1 MTQESITATDPDGL
15 SPKARRMLALREDVL
30 SEWGKRLRE
39 TVEEAEHLPHPILVN
54 TLPVLYQQIVQ
65 AISPDFPRTMLG
77 TSTVAS
83 EHGGERARLTNYN
96 VQALVSEYQ
105 LLRWTIFDVLKLNG
119 IRLDMNEFG
128 IVNSCMDS
136 AIRESVTAY
145 ALAESALRER
155 FVATLTHDLR
165 NPLAVAYASAELIS
179 RVTDVAKIHDLAGRI
194 TANLGRM
201 DEMIRELLDAAVF
214 HAGERVTL
222 HIEHFDMQAL
232 ATELCD
238 QFEAIHGPRF
248 KLLAESV
255 TGYWDRNA
263 LKRAIENLLG
273 NAVKYGEPGGVITL
287 KVESLHERMICSV
300 HNTGMPMQAG
310 EIESV
315 FKVFQR
321 AAAAREGDTQGWG
334 IGLPY
339 VRTVAESHGGSV
351 SADSGAQ
358 RGTTFSIDVPVD
370 SRPFRNAPTLGAGDQ
385 Q

>member
-1 MTQESITATDPDGL
+1 MTQESSAATDADGL
-15 SPKARRMLALREDVL
+15 SPKAQRMLELREDVL

-39 TVEEAEHLPHPILVN
+39 TVEEAQDLPHPILIN
-54 TLPVLYQQIVQ
+54 TIPVLYQQIVQ
-65 AISPDFPRTMLG
+65 AIAPDFPRTMLG

-119 IRLDMNEFG
+119 LRLDMNEFG
-128 IVNSCMDS
+128 IVNACIDS

-165 NPLAVAYASAELIS
+165 NPLAAAYASAELIS
-179 RVTDVAKIHDLAGRI
+179 RVTDVAKVQDLAARI
-194 TANLGRM
+194 ITNLGRM

-214 HAGERVTL
+214 HAGERMTL
-222 HIEHFDMQAL
+222 HIDHFDMLAL

-238 QFEAIHGPRF
+238 QFEAVHGPRF
-248 KLLAESV
+248 KLLCESV
-255 TGYWDRNA
+255 DGHWDRNA
-263 LKRAIENLLG
+263 LKRALENLLG
-273 NAVKYGEPGGVITL
+273 NAVKYGEHDGAITL
-287 KVESLHERMICSV
+287 KVESVHGRMICSV
-300 HNTGMPMQAG
+300 HNTGTPMQAG
-310 EIESV
+310 EMESV

-321 AAAAREGDTQGWG
+321 AVAAREGDTQGWG

-339 VRTVAESHGGSV
+339 VRAVAEGHGGSV

-358 RGTTFSIDVPVD
+358 RGTTFTIDIPVD

>member
-1 MTQESITATDPDGL
+1 
-15 SPKARRMLALREDVL
+15 MLELREDVL

-39 TVEEAEHLPHPILVN
+39 TVEEAEHLPHPILIN
-54 TLPVLYQQIVQ
+54 TIPVLYQQIVQ
-65 AISPDFPRTMLG
+65 AIAPDFPRTMLG

-128 IVNSCMDS
+128 IVNACIDS

-145 ALAESALRER
+145 ALAESTLRER

-165 NPLAVAYASAELIS
+165 NPLAAAYASAELIS
-179 RVTDVAKIHDLAGRI
+179 RVTDVAKVRDLAARI

-214 HAGERVTL
+214 HAGERMTL
-222 HIEHFDMQAL
+222 HIDNFDMLAL

-238 QFEAIHGPRF
+238 QFEVIHGPRF
-248 KLLAESV
+248 KLLAKSV
-255 TGYWDRNA
+255 AGHWDRNA
-263 LKRAIENLLG
+263 LKRAIENLLD
-273 NAVKYGEPGGVITL
+273 NAVKYGEPDGIITL
-287 KVESLHERMICSV
+287 KVESVHGRMICAV
-300 HNTGMPMQAG
+300 HNTGAPMQAG
-310 EIESV
+310 EMESV

-321 AAAAREGDTQGWG
+321 AIAAREGDTKGWG

-339 VRTVAESHGGSV
+339 VRAVAESHGGSV

-358 RGTTFSIDVPVD
+358 RGTTFAIDIPVD
-370 SRPFRNAPTLGAGDQ
+370 ARPFRNAPTLGAGDQ